1 MTSLLQMRNFTA
13 GYTSDIDILQNVD
26 IDVEVGQVVGLIGL
40 NGAGKSTVMKAI
52 CGFLAPKQGSVHIGN
67 QDITGAQP
75 HQMLSQGI
83 CLIPQES
90 SLFQY
95 MTVEENLLLPGE
107 HLVRLGSISR
117 QTLTERLEDTYER
130 FPVLKERRK
139 EAAGNF
145 SGGQQKMLEFAKAYL
160 IKPRLCLIDEP
171 SIGLSP
177 KVAAEVYEW
186 IGLFSKSEMGILLVD
201 HNIRKVLKMSDF
213 IYVLTLGQV
222 SAKGGREDFESD
234 LHEQVR
240 KWMGITF

>member
-1 MTSLLQMRNFTA
+1 MTTMLQMRNFTA

-26 IDVEVGQVVGLIGL
+26 IDVNVGQVVGLIGL

-52 CGFLAPKQGSVHIGN
+52 CGFLAPKHGTVHIGI

-75 HQMLSQGI
+75 HEMLSHGI

-107 HLVRLGSISR
+107 HLVRLGSITR
-117 QTLTERLEDTYER
+117 QALEDRLDDTYER

-145 SGGQQKMLEFAKAYL
+145 SGGQQKMLEFAKAYV

-186 IGLFSKSEMGILLVD
+186 IGLFSKSDMGILLVD

>member
-1 MTSLLQMRNFTA
+1 MTSLLQMRSFTA
-13 GYTSDIDILQNVD
+13 GYTSDIDILQSVD
-26 IDVEVGQVVGLIGL
+26 IDVNVGQVVGLIGL

-52 CGFLAPKQGSVHIGN
+52 CGFLAPKQGTVHLAGR
-67 QDITGAQP
+67 DITGSQP
-75 HQMLSQGI
+75 HEMLAHGV

-95 MTVEENLLLPGE
+95 MTVEENLLMPGE
-107 HLVRLGSISR
+107 HLVQTGTISR
-117 QTLTERLEDTYER
+117 QELEQRLEDTYFH
-130 FPVLKERRK
+130 FPVLKDRRK

-177 KVAAEVYEW
+177 KIAAEVYEW

-222 SAKGGREDFESD
+222 SAKGGREDFQSD

-240 KWMGITF
+240 RWMGITF

>member
-1 MTSLLQMRNFTA
+1 MTNLLEMRSFTA
-13 GYTSDIDILQNVD
+13 GYTSDIDILQGVD
-26 IDVEVGQVVGLIGL
+26 IDVKVGQVVGLIGL

-52 CGFLAPKQGSVHIGN
+52 CGFLAPKQGSISIEGKS
-67 QDITGAQP
+67 ITGSQP
-75 HQMLSQGI
+75 HEMLSHGV

-90 SLFQY
+90 SLFAY
-95 MTVEENLLLPGE
+95 MSVEDNLLMPGE
-107 HLVRLGSISR
+107 HMLRAGLIDRS
-117 QTLTERLEDTYER
+117 TLSDRLEDTYER
-130 FPVLKERRK
+130 FPLLRERRK

-186 IGLFSKSEMGILLVD
+186 IGLFSRSDMGILLVD

-222 SAKGGREDFESD
+222 SAKGGREDFQSD
-234 LHEQVR
+234 LHDQVR